1 MIKENQ
7 DFVDVYISNGDGDEL
22 HYKCKT
28 AITDEEKIKGLQNIS
43 GIDPDEGMLFIYN
56 EPQRVSYWMK
66 DVKIPLT
73 IVFIGENYEVI
84 SVYDAMPMDETPMIE
99 DNVKLVL
106 EVSEGEDIE
115 EGDDVFVG
123 NLNDG
128 LIKSSSNED
137 PDMMMVLNE
146 DCKVQMKLEGGERI
160 VSRHE
165 TEVLIRK
172 AKMAKRF
179 KNRNKSKY
187 RKYCKEL
194 GRYIFSVFEKQDNRE
209 QETIDV

>member
-1 MIKENQ
+1 MIKEGKEYI
-7 DFVDVYISNGDGDEL
+7 DVYVTNGDGDEL
-22 HYKCKT
+22 HYKCAT

-43 GIDPDEGMLFIYN
+43 GIDDDEGMLFIYDK
-56 EPQRVSYWMK
+56 PQRVSYWMK

-73 IVFIGENYEVI
+73 IVFIDEDYEVI
-84 SVYDAMPMDETPMIE
+84 SVHDAMPMDETPIIE
-99 DNVKLVL
+99 DDVKFVL
-106 EVSEGEDIE
+106 EVSEGEDID
-115 EGDDVFVG
+115 EGDDVFIG

-128 LIKSSSNED
+128 LIKSDYENN
-137 PDMMMVLNE
+137 PDMMLVLNE